1 MNFNSSSIL
10 KESAISVR
18 PSFAQKKFQILSSFY
33 KVLCFSVLLMF
44 ASSCLKTEVNSESTS
59 ISSFETIHDLRF
71 TSPPGVLDSRTFIG
85 IEFSEQ
91 FLSELKDNQ
100 ALKIKDSTND
110 YLFISV
116 SELRNLRKLSFVPHS
131 LNINGPF
138 YLEVFQ
144 DGQSVRNQIVQFK
157 TGKYNRL

>member
-1 MNFNSSSIL
+1 MISNSRLIL
-10 KESAISVR
+10 KKLVLSVR
-18 PSFAQKKFQILSSFY
+18 PSLAQIKFHANPATSNMM
-33 KVLCFSVLLMF
+33 CLLVMMIF
-44 ASSCLKTEVNSESTS
+44 ASSCLKTEVNTETTS

-71 TSPPGVLDSRTFIG
+71 TSAPGVLDSRTFIG

-100 ALKIKDSTND
+100 ALKIKDGTND
-110 YLFISV
+110 YLFINV
-116 SELRNLRKLSFVPHS
+116 SELRDLRKLSFVPHS

-144 DGQSVRNQIVQFK
+144 DGQSVRSQIVQFK

>member
-1 MNFNSSSIL
+1 
-10 KESAISVR
+10 
-18 PSFAQKKFQILSSFY
+18 
-33 KVLCFSVLLMF
+33 MF

-71 TSPPGVLDSRTFIG
+71 TGVLDSRTFIG

-110 YLFISV
+110 YLFINV
-116 SELRNLRKLSFVPHS
+116 SELRDLRKLSFVPHS
-131 LNINGPF
+131 LNITPILKYFKMDKNGSN
-138 YLEVFQ
+138 LKQE
-144 DGQSVRNQIVQFK
+144 NI
-157 TGKYNRL
+157 TGFDY